1 MAQGAAEDRPS
12 SSGVD
17 ELIAKLR
24 EEGVAAGRAEAER
37 IVADAR
43 AEAAQILDKASGEA
57 RSRLETARRE
67 ADAYR
72 AAGEEALKT
81 AVRDTVLTMKADLM
95 ERFSTD
101 VKRLVSQQIGDPEI
115 LQKMV
120 LEIAGRARDRADI
133 EDDDA
138 LEVVLPEAVI
148 GLEDLRNNPE
158 ELGQGRLTKLVLGLT
173 GEMLRKGVTFS
184 ASEDAAAGIRV
195 KVEDKSVTL
204 DLTDEAV
211 AALLLQHLQPR
222 FRAVLEGIVK

>member
-1 MAQGAAEDRPS
+1 MARRATEDRPS

-24 EEGVAAGRAEAER
+24 EEGVAAGRTEAER

-81 AVRDTVLTMKADLM
+81 AVRDTVLSMKADLM
-95 ERFSTD
+95 ERFSAD
-101 VKRLVSQQIGDPEI
+101 VKRLVSQQIGDPDI

-138 LEVVLPEAVI
+138 LEVVLPETVV
-148 GLEDLRNNPE
+148 GLEDLRNKPE
-158 ELGQGRLTKLVLGLT
+158 ELGQGRLTKFVLGLT

-184 ASEDAAAGIRV
+184 VSDDSAAGIRV
-195 KVEDKSVTL
+195 KVEDKSVAL

>member
-1 MAQGAAEDRPS
+1 MARGAAEDRPS

-57 RSRLETARRE
+57 RSRLETARQE

>member
-1 MAQGAAEDRPS
+1 MARGAAEDRPS

-43 AEAAQILDKASGEA
+43 AEAAQLLDKASGEA

>member
-1 MAQGAAEDRPS
+1 MARGAAEDRPS

-184 ASEDAAAGIRV
+184 ASEDGAAGIRV

>member
-1 MAQGAAEDRPS
+1 MARGAAEDRPS

-57 RSRLETARRE
+57 RSRLETARLE

>member
-1 MAQGAAEDRPS
+1 MARGAAEDRPS

-133 EDDDA
+133 EDDNA

>member
-1 MAQGAAEDRPS
+1 MARGAAEDRPS

-101 VKRLVSQQIGDPEI
+101 VKRLVSQQIGDPDI

-195 KVEDKSVTL
+195 KVEGKSVTL

>member
-1 MAQGAAEDRPS
+1 MARGAAEDRPS

-184 ASEDAAAGIRV
+184 ASEDAAAGVRV

>member
-1 MAQGAAEDRPS
+1 MARGAAEDRPS

-184 ASEDAAAGIRV
+184 ASEDATAGIRV

>member
-1 MAQGAAEDRPS
+1 MARGAAEDRPS